1 LTLTEEKGVTC
12 SVLPGKVFGK
22 CKLGD
27 SCDDDKAVCEQGVC
41 SCQQGQVTNLETL
54 SCMKVGA
61 SKADDGHSESE
72 HVTAI
77 VLGVLATAAV
87 GAVAVALASQ
97 SKAGVTISKQ
107 ATTGYAQ
114 TAEQEGN
121 NEVNNQVN
129 NELNNTESNEVDAV
143 KVEVAEPPPEAI
155 KVEVAEPQP
164 EAVAEGDRSS
174 STIDPVNKS

>member
-1 LTLTEEKGVTC
+1 M
-12 SVLPGKVFGK
+12 
-22 CKLGD
+22 
-27 SCDDDKAVCEQGVC
+27 CEQGVC

-72 HVTAI
+72 RVAAI

-87 GAVAVALASQ
+87 GAVAVALAAQ

-107 ATTGYAQ
+107 ATTGDVQ
-114 TAEQEGN
+114 TAEP
-121 NEVNNQVN
+121 EVNNEGN

-143 KVEVAEPPPEAI
+143 TVEVAEPPPEAV
-155 KVEVAEPQP
+155 KVEVAEPP
-164 EAVAEGDRSS
+164 A
-174 STIDPVNKS
+174 